1 MIPKT
6 RRTRR
11 ESVSGL
17 VTHPK
22 GRAKGRRGGNP
33 RRIFR
38 IFAGKG
44 GCDVDPDDCSSYKN
58 KSNTNKGIFRISISE
73 RFRMPFGNAGSP
85 RCVSRILRRMKVSL
99 ISDRNREA
107 VSGENESKNKRSPNF
122 EIPL

>member
-22 GRAKGRRGGNP
+22 GRAKGLRRGEPEG
-33 RRIFR
+33 

-44 GCDVDPDDCSSYKN
+44 GCV
-58 KSNTNKGIFRISISE
+58 FRISISE

-85 RCVSRILRRMKVSL
+85 RCVSRILRRVKVSL
-99 ISDRNREA
+99 SSDRNREA

-122 EIPL
+122 EIML

>member
-22 GRAKGRRGGNP
+22 GRAKGLRRGEPEG
-33 RRIFR
+33 

-44 GCDVDPDDCSSYKN
+44 GCDVI
-58 KSNTNKGIFRISISE
+58 T
-73 RFRMPFGNAGSP
+73 
-85 RCVSRILRRMKVSL
+85 LRS
-99 ISDRNREA
+99 
-107 VSGENESKNKRSPNF
+107 
-122 EIPL
+122 